1 MVTKIGPNDG
11 MFDILQIADNL
22 NLSPEGIWVTPRP
35 TDFRFLPDDE
45 TDWVQVQ
52 EQSFW
57 YGHRNN
63 CLKGL
68 FKNFP
73 PDGIAL
79 EVGAGDGFVSLGLQQ
94 AGIQVVAIEPDIKR
108 ARNAN
113 LRGVENVISA
123 KLEDVKWKPGS
134 VGGVGLFDVLE
145 HIGDDVAFLRQVKG
159 MLNPGGRLYVSV
171 PAHRWLWSKE
181 DNEAG
186 HLRRYALDTLR
197 KRLKMAGFMVEYAT
211 YFFAVLVVPILLLRS
226 VPTWLGIRPDRTHL
240 SSCNE
245 HQLKAPVVTNA
256 LNYFLSREVQAIRNK
271 SIKLFG
277 ASCLV
282 VATSLSN
289 ESKIG
294 K

>member
-1 MVTKIGPNDG
+1 MAAKIAPNDG
-11 MFDILQIADNL
+11 MFDIHRISDNL
-22 NLSPEGIWVTPRP
+22 NLSPEGIWVGPRS
-35 TDFRFLPDDE
+35 TYFRFLPDDP

-63 CLKGL
+63 CLKEI

-73 PDGIAL
+73 QEGIAL

-94 AGIQVVAIEPDIKR
+94 MGMEVVAVEPDIKR
-108 ARNAN
+108 ARNAK

-123 KLEDVKWKPGS
+123 KLEDIKWKPGS

-145 HIGDDVAFLRQVKG
+145 HIEDDVAFLRQVKG
-159 MLNPGGRLYVSV
+159 MLKLGGRLYVSV
-171 PAHRWLWSKE
+171 PAYRWLWSKE

-186 HLRRYALDTLR
+186 HLRRYTLGTLR
-197 KRLKMAGFMVEYAT
+197 KKLEMAGFVVEYAS
-211 YFFAVLVVPILLLRS
+211 YFFGVLAVPILLLRS
-226 VPTWLGIRPDRTHL
+226 FPSRLGIRKNRTHL
-240 SSCNE
+240 SNCRE
-245 HQLKAPVVTNA
+245 HQPKIPVVTNA

-289 ESKIG
+289 ELKIG